1 MEYGIAPLDGAGGV
15 KAQGVLQHI
24 STIKNDL
31 QNTDDRNQ
39 WAKTEFGE
47 SMADAAGLYQEKLL
61 EQNMLDFDDMML
73 WSIRLLHETSRRAGE
88 APGPVRAPARRRV
101 QDTNLP
107 QYVFIRQLANDRNN
121 VFVVGDPDPA
131 IYEWR
136 GASIENI
143 MQFEEDFAGAQRIDL
158 DTTYRSTKNILEAA
172 NALIQPNKARIAR
185 EIDTTQDRGEPVQL
199 LPTPTPTSEA
209 EHAAKTA
216 QARIEE
222 DGGSVAVLYRT
233 NAQARQMERA
243 SSARRSRTGSS
254 AANRSTRAARC
265 SIASSCINVATGG
278 LHLTVPLRI
287 GHGRK
292 EKRDSNPVKP
302 KTWPAAVGEPHH
314 NHERAHTHGVRGRRT
329 LRLCLRR
336 DRAAGQTPETDAAT
350 GRNRKSS
357 RGSRNQARLPESAR
371 EGQTN
376 HGRER

>member
-39 WAKTEFGE
+39 WAKTEVGE

-136 GASIENI
+136 DASIENI

-172 NALIQPNKARIAR
+172 NALIQPNKARISR

-216 QARIEE
+216 QARIEK
-222 DGGSVAVLYRT
+222 DGGSVRRRPLPHQRPGAADGESFKRGKIPYRIAGGESFCESREVLDSLIVHQR
-233 NAQARQMERA
+233 
-243 SSARRSRTGSS
+243 GDG
-254 AANRSTRAARC
+254 RAAPD
-265 SIASSCINVATGG
+265 G
-278 LHLTVPLRI
+278 
-287 GHGRK
+287 
-292 EKRDSNPVKP
+292 
-302 KTWPAAVGEPHH
+302 AA
-314 NHERAHTHGVRGRRT
+314 A
-329 LRLCLRR
+329 
-336 DRAAGQTPETDAAT
+336 DRARPQGETGQQSRQAEDVAGGRWRAAPQP
-350 GRNRKSS
+350 R
-357 RGSRNQARLPESAR
+357 ACAHAR
-371 EGQTN
+371 EYAGAA
-376 HGRER
+376 R